1 MRVLD
6 VGSGAGD
13 VAFLAAELVGPS
25 GEVVGTDRVATALET
40 ARQRAKDRTMS
51 NVTFAEGDPAEMVFA
66 APFDAVVGRYVL
78 MYQPDPAATLRKLA
92 SHVRPAGIVVFHEPY
107 RDGVRSFPPVAAYDQ
122 GWELVDETFRRSG
135 ADPLMGIKLHATF
148 VAAGLAPPT
157 MRMEAVIAGGATNRT
172 AEYHFHTGR
181 PLARMLGYDP
191 AIVDALPDRA
201 VESFA
206 GVGNPFSLRTISS
219 GERVVD
225 VGSGA
230 GFDSFVAA
238 SFVGGLG
245 RVVGIDMTPEML
257 DKSRATA
264 EQLGCTHVEF
274 REGLAEAMPVD
285 DGWADV
291 VISNGVINLCADKR
305 VGLRRDPPSVAAG
318 RRVAVRRHRQRPS
331 GPARSIA

>member
-1 MRVLD
+1 VREKYR
-6 VGSGAGD
+6 A
-13 VAFLAAELVGPS
+13 VAVE
-25 GEVVGTDRVATALET
+25 
-40 ARQRAKDRTMS
+40 
-51 NVTFAEGDPAEMVFA
+51 
-66 APFDAVVGRYVL
+66 
-78 MYQPDPAATLRKLA
+78 PD
-92 SHVRPAGIVVFHEPY
+92 
-107 RDGVRSFPPVAAYDQ
+107 
-122 GWELVDETFRRSG
+122 
-135 ADPLMGIKLHATF
+135 
-148 VAAGLAPPT
+148 
-157 MRMEAVIAGGATNRT
+157 

-181 PLARMLGYDP
+181 LLARKLGYDA

-206 GVGNPFSLRTISS
+206 GVGNPFSVRTISS

-238 SFVGGLG
+238 SLVGSQG

-264 EQLGCTHVEF
+264 RQLGCTHVEF
-274 REGLAEAMPVD
+274 REGFAEALPVE

-305 VGLRRDPPSVAAG
+305 AVFDEIHRVLRTGGASQFADIANGRPVPPEALRDIDLWTG
-318 RRVAVRRHRQRPS
+318 
-331 GPARSIA
+331 